1 MGAGPGPV
9 RVGAYMGRPG
19 MVLAIKPVPA
29 GDNAFTYQHHYP
41 KYGNPNPYADEHSTH
56 QHPDAGPTNAA
67 RYAHHRCHC
76 HHYFFAIANRNY
88 RTATAANAN
97 AHTYPDVS
105 PCYADPHSNRRLAY
119 GHAIIAS
126 TR

>member
-1 MGAGPGPV
+1 
-9 RVGAYMGRPG
+9 

-41 KYGNPNPYADEHSTH
+41 KYGNADPYADERSVR
-56 QHPDAGPTNAA
+56 QHLNACPTNTA
-67 RYAHHRCHC
+67 RYAHRHYHRHS
-76 HHYFFAIANRNY
+76 FTIANRNY
-88 RTATAANAN
+88 RTAATAN